1 MVTNSHTGLSERS
14 VVKRLNQGIYANVT
28 SGVIAAVI
36 FVIIALAT
44 GWAAGKAVLG
54 ALILGIATF
63 AVAFVITQTITWAKR
78 RGTRPRQESR

>member
-1 MVTNSHTGLSERS
+1 MVTNSRTGLSERS

-36 FVIIALAT
+36 FVIVALAT

-54 ALILGIATF
+54 AFLVGVPTF

-78 RGTRPRQESR
+78 RATGPRQ